1 VVNEHR
7 IRFEGASADALTV
20 ATAIADADGV
30 DLTSSAPPTTLAGG
44 KVRLDV
50 RVRGSTES
58 IAAALD
64 EIGLSIP
71 IDSSIELD
79 PS

>member
-7 IRFEGASADALTV
+7 IRFEGASTAALTV

-30 DLTSSAPPTTLAGG
+30 DLTSSEPPTPIADG
-44 KVRLDV
+44 KVRLDLSV
-50 RVRGSTES
+50 RASSES

-64 EIGLSIP
+64 EIGRSIP
-71 IDSSIELD
+71 VDSSIELD